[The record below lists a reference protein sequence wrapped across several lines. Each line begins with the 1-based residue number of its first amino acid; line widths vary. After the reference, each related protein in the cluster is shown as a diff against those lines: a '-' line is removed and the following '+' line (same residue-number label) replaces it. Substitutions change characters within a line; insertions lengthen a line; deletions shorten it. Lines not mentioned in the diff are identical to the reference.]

1 MRIFLHPQKRN
12 PHPKRNPRPKR
23 LLLPKRPRPFIKK
36 ILTANLK
43 FWMIQH
49 LKKVLLMMAVA
60 VTMSQ
65 KKELLNR
72 KKSPHPD
79 GVEDQLKK
87 DIGVVMTAFQK
98 MMGLLLVCLQTRIF
112 TQEISR
118 SHIRGIPSQTGE
130 INLTLREGRKDIS
143 NILWHL
149 FFKKTYAHFDI

>member
-1 MRIFLHPQKRN
+1 MIMRIFLHPQKRN
-12 PHPKRNPRPKR
+12 PH
-23 LLLPKRPRPFIKK
+23 PKRPRPFIKK

-79 GVEDQLKK
+79 GVEDQLRK

-98 MMGLLLVCLQTRIF
+98 MMGLLLARNGAKNAKV
-112 TQEISR
+112 
-118 SHIRGIPSQTGE
+118 
-130 INLTLREGRKDIS
+130 KADV
-143 NILWHL
+143 
-149 FFKKTYAHFDI
+149 